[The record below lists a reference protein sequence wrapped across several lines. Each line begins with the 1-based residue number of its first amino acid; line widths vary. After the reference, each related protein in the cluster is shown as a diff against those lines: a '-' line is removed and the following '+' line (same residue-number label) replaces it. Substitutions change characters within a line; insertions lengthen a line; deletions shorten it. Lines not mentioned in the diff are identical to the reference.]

1 MVRLRTTEALLPDPE
16 GDGDF
21 LDRPLRCCLGLGVEG
36 ERRGGRS
43 VVVEEEEGGGGGGVG
58 LAAPLPGGGVGPREL
73 PASDIHEKEK

>member
-43 VVVEEEEGGGGGGVG
+43 VVVEEEEGGGVEGET
-58 LAAPLPGGGVGPREL
+58 APLPGGGVGPREL